1 MAERHKHCLGDM
13 KVTKI
18 NIHSIITAVVGV
30 ACRTRFVAWVP
41 LLAFSGVV
49 AAQEVGTIIQA
60 IGTVHVDGKPVRT
73 GAVVAQG
80 QKIST
85 GKDGYLYVQTRD
97 KGYFILRPNS
107 TATIP
112 TYHID
117 AAQPANSRFKIELE
131 QGVARSIS
139 GEAVPAARHNFRF
152 NTPVAA
158 IGVLGTDFTVYTD
171 QETTRVAVAQGG
183 IVVSNLGGACQAAD
197 YGPCQTE
204 QRQQLLAS
212 QAGHILQ
219 VQRGAQAPQLLRNPA
234 LSPDVEAPPQ
244 KDEPSKSSDDSG
256 TITGSRSPLDAVD
269 PLDPLKATLLE
280 PSKLVRPVPLPPA
293 QSAIQWGR
301 WAGLAGMDSTM
312 NLTAARANAELFGLG
327 RNFAVLR
334 DKSFAWTTPIKSS
347 VDLRLN
353 GYDAQVS
360 GPTGTSSAVLE
371 NGQLNINFG
380 NSRFSTSFD
389 LVTQEGE
396 RFARHASGNVGN
408 RGGFDNGIIIGGG
421 SNTVLQGVAA
431 LNSAGAMEAAYV
443 FQSRLDEQRVS
454 SGVTYWGTTTFQE
467 ERVNLGT
474 TFLTVRP

>member
-1 MAERHKHCLGDM
+1 M
-13 KVTKI
+13 TKL
-18 NIHSIITAVVGV
+18 NIHSIITAVLGV
-30 ACRTRFVAWVP
+30 VCRARHVAWAP
-41 LLAFSGVV
+41 LLAFTGVV
-49 AAQEVGTIIQA
+49 AAQEVGTIIQV
-60 IGTVHVDGKPVRT
+60 IGKVHVDGKPVQT
-73 GAVVAQG
+73 GGVLVQG

-85 GKDGYLYVQTRD
+85 GQDGYLYVQTRD

-183 IVVSNLGGACQAAD
+183 VVVSGWGGTCQAEG

-204 QRQQLLAS
+204 QQQQLLAS

-219 VQRGAQAPQLLRNPA
+219 VQRGAEAPQLLRNPA
-234 LSPDVEAPPQ
+234 LSPDVDAPPQ
-244 KDEPSKSSDDSG
+244 KDEPGKSSATHGSG
-256 TITGSRSPLDAVD
+256 TGKRSPLDAADPLD
-269 PLDPLKATLLE
+269 PLDPLKVTLLE
-280 PSKLVRPVPLPPA
+280 PNKLVRPAPLPPA
-293 QSAIQWGR
+293 QSPIHWGR
-301 WAGLAGMDSTM
+301 WTGLAGMDSTM
-312 NLTAARANAELFGLG
+312 DLTAIKANAELFGLDSH
-327 RNFAVLR
+327 FAVLR
-334 DKSFAWTTPIKSS
+334 DKSFAWTAPIKSS

-353 GYDAQVS
+353 AYDAQVT
-360 GPTGTSSAVLE
+360 GPHGSSPAAME

-380 NSRFSTSFD
+380 NSRFSTRFD
-389 LVTQEGE
+389 LVTQDGE
-396 RFARHASGNVGN
+396 RFARHASGNVGSN
-408 RGGFDNGIIIGGG
+408 GSFDNGIIIGGG
-421 SNTVLQGVAA
+421 SNVVLQGVAA
-431 LNSAGAMEAAYV
+431 PNSAGAMEAAYV
-443 FQSRLDEQRVS
+443 FQSRLDAQRVG
-454 SGVTYWGTTTFQE
+454 SGVTYWGTPVSE
-467 ERVNLGT
+467 EQRVNLGT